1 MALWGNKDS
10 KSVSGTI
17 AVTNESQAI
26 VGTSTHFTTQLKT
39 GNTLVIANIE
49 YRVESI
55 TDDTHAT
62 LHIPYAGVTATGL
75 TVTANEQPA
84 YIPEDSLAQVY
95 GVDSGPGTNYEAQQT
110 ANRARGLRTPG
121 WVKYVTYQDS
131 EGNTRHKVE
140 TLVAMGTIAGDA
152 NDDAVL
158 TDD

>member
-10 KSVSGTI
+10 KAVTGTI
-17 AVTNESQAI
+17 AVTNGSKAV
-26 VGTSTHFTTQLKT
+26 VGTGTTFTTQLKS
-39 GNTLVIANIE
+39 GNTIVIANVE

-55 TDDTHAT
+55 TDNTHLT
-62 LHIPYAGVTATGL
+62 LHADYATGL
-75 TVTANEQPA
+75 SITANEQPA
-84 YIPEDSLAQVY
+84 YIPEGSLAQVY

-110 ANRARGLRTPG
+110 DNRARGLRTPG

-152 NDDAVL
+152 ADDAVL
-158 TDD
+158 ADD

>member
-10 KSVSGTI
+10 KAVTGTI
-17 AVTNESQAI
+17 AVTNNSHAV
-26 VGTSTHFTTQLKT
+26 VGTGTTFTTELKS
-39 GNTLVIANIE
+39 GNTIVIANVE

-55 TDDTHAT
+55 TDNTHLT
-62 LHIPYAGVTATGL
+62 LHAVYAGSTATGL
-75 TVTANEQPA
+75 SITANEQPA

-95 GVDSGPGTNYEAQQT
+95 GVDSGPGTNYEAQQSD
-110 ANRARGLRTPG
+110 NRARGLRTPG

-152 NDDAVL
+152 ADDAVL
-158 TDD
+158 SDD